1 MILGLTGS
9 IASGKTTV
17 SIFFTSLG
25 ITVIDADILS
35 RELSYNHEIIDK
47 LLSSF
52 GYSILTKTNE
62 LNRKALREI
71 AFSSPHNLKILNSI
85 MHPKIISSFEKVKK
99 EHLNDS
105 ILVFDIPLLFEL
117 NLEYLCDKILLIYT
131 DEATQIKR
139 IIERDQCTYEIAK
152 KILESQA
159 PLENKLLKSDYSIDN
174 SKTKSDLKF
183 QFNKVYQK
191 LLNK

>member
-17 SIFFTSLG
+17 SNCFTSLG
-25 ITVIDADILS
+25 IIVIDADILS
-35 RELSYNHEIIDK
+35 RELSFNHEIIDK
-47 LLSSF
+47 LLASF
-52 GYSILTKTNE
+52 GSSILTETNE
-62 LNRKALREI
+62 LNRKILREI
-71 AFSSPHNLKILNSI
+71 AFSSPHNLKTLNSI
-85 MHPKIISSFEKVKK
+85 MHPKIISSFEKIKK

-131 DEATQIKR
+131 NESTQIKR

-174 SKTKSDLKF
+174 SKTKSDLRL
-183 QFNKVYQK
+183 QFNKIYQK

>member
-17 SIFFTSLG
+17 SNFFTSLG
-25 ITVIDADILS
+25 IIVIDADILS
-35 RELSYNHEIIDK
+35 RELSFNHEIIGE
-47 LLSSF
+47 LLASF
-52 GYSILTKTNE
+52 GSSILTETNE
-62 LNRKALREI
+62 LNRKTLREI

-85 MHPKIISSFEKVKK
+85 MHPKIISSFEKIKK

-131 DEATQIKR
+131 NEATQIKR

-152 KILESQA
+152 KILDSQA

-174 SKTKSDLKF
+174 SKTISDLKL
-183 QFNKVYQK
+183 QFNKIYQK
-191 LLNK
+191 FLNK

>member
-17 SIFFTSLG
+17 SNFFTSLG
-25 ITVIDADILS
+25 IIVIDADILS
-35 RELSYNHEIIDK
+35 RELSFNHEIIDK
-47 LLSSF
+47 LLASF
-52 GYSILTKTNE
+52 GSSILTETNE
-62 LNRKALREI
+62 LNRKILREI
-71 AFSSPHNLKILNSI
+71 AFSSPHNLKTLNSI
-85 MHPKIISSFEKVKK
+85 MHPKIISSFEKIKK

-131 DEATQIKR
+131 NESTQIKR

-174 SKTKSDLKF
+174 SKTKSDLRL
-183 QFNKVYQK
+183 QFNKIYQK